1 MAKKKKPEKEECV
14 IFEDDFVVRNRKKE
28 KVLSELD
35 ELDFEMPGMISSN
48 KPEIKK
54 KHKTEV
60 DEMREETNDDA
71 ENEWLATISNFKTEK
86 IKLSKRAK
94 RRRTG
99 LFEYYETD
107 KKTKKGKKKKKDELT
122 DYNKEFEHESALLKN
137 LLIDQNKFVDSLQQK
152 YNLMENTKSA
162 QRGVGKFTSDLIES
176 INSGRTLSMHLVDKL
191 ISTKKTIADLSM
203 KEKKELKASQNGDL
217 EDLNAYSANFLKQML
232 TEGRSSFMGDN
243 YDLTVEDS
251 DPDKLFDTLEDELGD
266 SDITNDEEVDKYLKY
281 ENEDVTIYLIEDSVN
296 NDMWF
301 EARTKNGRVLDDYPL
316 PKVEGIEINR
326 STNIATDKYSRKYPV
341 EYI

>member
-1 MAKKKKPEKEECV
+1 MGRKKKTESEDYV
-14 IFEDDFVVRNRKKE
+14 VFEDDFVVRNRKKE

-35 ELDFEMPGMISSN
+35 ELDFETPTLISSDR
-48 KPEIKK
+48 PVIEK
-54 KHKTEV
+54 KHKSEA
-60 DEMREETNDDA
+60 EQLKEETSYDA
-71 ENEWLATISNFKTEK
+71 ENEWLTTISNFKTEK
-86 IKLSKRAK
+86 LKKSKRS
-94 RRRTG
+94 RRGTG
-99 LFEYYETD
+99 LFDYYEKD
-107 KKTKKGKKKKKDELT
+107 KKGKKGKKKKKGELT

-162 QRGVGKFTSDLIES
+162 QRGVGKFTTDLIES

-232 TEGRSSFMGDN
+232 NEGRGSLMGEN
-243 YDLTVEDS
+243 YDMTVEDS
-251 DPDKLFDTLEDELGD
+251 DPDSLFDTLQNELGD
-266 SDITNDEEVDKYLKY
+266 SDLINDEEVDKYLQY
-281 ENEDVTIYLIEDSVN
+281 ENEGVTVYLIEDSVN
-296 NDMWF
+296 NEMWF
-301 EARTKNGRVLDDYPL
+301 EARNNKGESLDDYPL
-316 PKVEGIEINR
+316 PKLEGININR
-326 STNIATDKYSRKYPV
+326 ITNIATDKYSRKYPV